1 MKIGEFAQAAGL
13 PISALR
19 HYDKEG
25 LLNPDYVDTF
35 TGYRHYSLGQPEHV
49 RKITLLKQAGI
60 SLKEIKEILESPDDI
75 QYILKILDGQRAR
88 YQNMLTAIEEV
99 KQIMLNNKENAQ
111 ISFPAAKPDQ
121 EQDGQILIER
131 EGEDILFKSIPL
143 IPSEN
148 RSWLINAQELLDT
161 EIRKRDY
168 QRISN
173 FLTYG
178 KRETNAIQVAARVIP
193 LGAAAAVPMEDIDLP
208 FENDEA
214 VIGKWRLVGEYAVE
228 EDFFAD
234 VRMKEAECGFGN
246 KKKEIY
252 FLPGGQDYWIYGWTK
267 GCLKL
272 HTGSGKWLSHYHL
285 KEHQGRVYMFLE
297 NKSYEYRRGGIPT
310 TLVLE
315 QLDHNA
321 YTIAEISRKDNVDI
335 PYVRD
340 ERVLGDWKAVDYLR
354 SKEDFSP
361 SESHRPP
368 DSLFFKHMHFGE
380 DGEVTSLYGRAI
392 ISGKTEQSWTKGYVL
407 RYWNHTACAYEIIT
421 VDNVDYMIIEWKSG
435 DYVWGGFD
443 TDYYVFVKENC
454 PANLS
459 NPS

>member
-1 MKIGEFAQAAGL
+1 MKTGEFAQAAGL

-25 LLNPDYVDTF
+25 LL
-35 TGYRHYSLGQPEHV
+35 
-49 RKITLLKQAGI
+49 KQAGI

-75 QYILKILDGQRAR
+75 PFILKIRDGHRAR
-88 YQNMLTAIEEV
+88 YQSMLPAIEEV

-111 ISFPAAKPDQ
+111 ILFQSAKPGE
-121 EQDGQILIER
+121 EQDGQIFIER
-131 EGEDILFKSIPL
+131 EGKDILFKSMPL
-143 IPSEN
+143 IPSKD
-148 RSWLINAQELLDT
+148 RSWLINARELLDT
-161 EIRKRDY
+161 EILKRDY
-168 QRISN
+168 QRASN
-173 FLTYG
+173 SMTYEE
-178 KRETNAIQVAARVIP
+178 KDSNAIQVAARVIP

-214 VIGKWRLVGEYAVE
+214 VIGKWRGVGEYAVE

-234 VRMKEAECGFGN
+234 RLKESECGFGN

-252 FLPGGQDYWIYGWTK
+252 FLPGGQEYWIYSWTK
-267 GCLKL
+267 GYLKV
-272 HTGSGKWLSHYHL
+272 HTGDEQWLNHYHL
-285 KEHQGRVYMFLE
+285 KEDQGHVYMFLE

-315 QLDHNA
+315 QLDHKA

-340 ERVLGDWKAVDYLR
+340 ERVLGDWKAVDYIR

-380 DGEVTSLYGRAI
+380 DGEITSLYGSGI
-392 ISGKTEQSWTKGYVL
+392 ISGKSNQSWTKGYVL
-407 RYWNHTACAYEIIT
+407 KYRDHTACAYEIVT
-421 VDNVDYMIIEWKSG
+421 VDHVDYMLIEWKSG
-435 DYVWGGFD
+435 DYLWGGFD
-443 TDYYVFVKENC
+443 PTYYVFVKE
-454 PANLS
+454 S
-459 NPS
+459 

>member
-25 LLNPDYVDTF
+25 LLNPDFIDTF
-35 TGYRHYSLGQPEHV
+35 TGYRHYSLSQLECV

-75 QYILKILDGQRAR
+75 PFILKILDGHRAR
-88 YQNMLTAIEEV
+88 CQSMLTAIEEV
-99 KQIMLNNKENAQ
+99 KQLMLNKKKNTQ
-111 ISFPAAKPDQ
+111 ISFQTAKPGK

-143 IPSEN
+143 TPSED
-148 RSWLINAQELLDT
+148 RSWLINAQVLLDT
-161 EIRKRDY
+161 EISKRDY
-168 QRISN
+168 QRISG
-173 FLTYG
+173 FMTYG
-178 KRETNAIQVAARVIP
+178 EKGTNAIQVAARVIP

-214 VIGKWRLVGEYAVE
+214 VIGKWLVVGEYAVE

-234 VRMKEAECGFGN
+234 VRMEEAECIFGN
-246 KKKEIY
+246 KKNEIY

-272 HTGSGKWLSHYHL
+272 HTGDGKWLNHYHL

-315 QLDHNA
+315 QLDHKA
-321 YTIAEISRKDNVDI
+321 YTIAEISRNDNLDI

-340 ERVLGDWKAVDYLR
+340 ERVLGDWKAVDYIR

-361 SESHRPP
+361 SESHSSP

-380 DGEVTSLYGRAI
+380 DGEITSLYGDKI
-392 ISGKTEQSWTKGYVL
+392 VSGKRNQSWTKGYVL
-407 RYWNHTACAYEIIT
+407 EYRDHTACAYEIIT

-435 DYVWGGFD
+435 DYLWGGFD
-443 TDYYVFVKENC
+443 TDYYVFVKE
-454 PANLS
+454 S
-459 NPS
+459 